1 MLLVYFSIYILIGLA
16 EEVLFGRRRRA
27 AARATA
33 AVPPARLPEPDEPL
47 LPAEEDEV
55 PLEGAATATAG
66 SGNDG
71 EQDA

>member
-1 MLLVYFSIYILIGLA
+1 LVYFSIYILLGLA

-33 AVPPARLPEPDEPL
+33 AVPPAQLPEPDEPL

-55 PLEGAATATAG
+55 PLESAATAAAG
-66 SGNDG
+66 NGNDG